1 MLEVLMTQP
10 PDPESKAR
18 RGPQRPPLWVRLFWT
33 AILLFVLGVVA
44 AHLTGNGMGMHGIHP

>member
-1 MLEVLMTQP
+1 MTQP